1 MFQDTAPLET
11 ESFANFSFAAPTDD
25 INQQIPIVD
34 TILPAPSPSD
44 QRAATEFFNAV
55 SNLTDQLQKFQD
67 EIVALHNLLS
77 RHQEHS
83 LNTAFFLRG

>member
-1 MFQDTAPLET
+1 MFQDPAHLET
-11 ESFANFSFAAPTDD
+11 EGFANFSFSAPTDD

-34 TILPAPSPSD
+34 TILPPAPPSD
-44 QRAATEFFNAV
+44 QRAATEFFTAV

-77 RHQEHS
+77 PLQEP
-83 LNTAFFLRG
+83 F

>member
-11 ESFANFSFAAPTDD
+11 EGFANFSFTATDD

-34 TILPAPSPSD
+34 GILPPPPPSD
-44 QRAATEFFNAV
+44 QRAATEFFTAV

-77 RHQEHS
+77 PLQGP
-83 LNTAFFLRG
+83 L